1 MIHNNVVVVVEN
13 KDDLQTILDELIM
26 KINPEETIILVHSR
40 NNNIRTKKG
49 ARKNQ
54 KDKANRRVYVLGKY
68 YKYRWE
74 NNKTSQSS

>member
-1 MIHNNVVVVVEN
+1 MVVAEN

-26 KINPEETIILVHSR
+26 KINPEETRIPLYSR
-40 NNNIRTKKG
+40 NNNIRSKIG

-68 YKYRWE
+68 Y
-74 NNKTSQSS
+74 